1 MYYTLQ
7 VVDDH
12 VIGKKK
18 RQIGRWGG
26 IGFEQAEAGGG
37 GGGGAEQ
44 RGGRRVLERERKR
57 DHMLMAHQRLS
68 FLARLK
74 ALSAGL

>member
-37 GGGGAEQ
+37 GGAGRSKGGA
-44 RGGRRVLERERKR
+44 GGC
-57 DHMLMAHQRLS
+57 
-68 FLARLK
+68 
-74 ALSAGL
+74 

>member
-1 MYYTLQ
+1 M
-7 VVDDH
+7 VDDH
-12 VIGKKK
+12 VIGKKRK
-18 RQIGRWGG
+18 QIGRWGG
-26 IGFEQAEAGGG
+26 IGVEQMGT
-37 GGGGAEQ
+37 GGGAKG
-44 RGGRRVLERERKR
+44 GGRRVLERERKR